1 MSPIG
6 KRLSYY
12 RKKAGY
18 KQKEASEVLQIP
30 AYMLSNYETSR
41 CEPALEMLLKMS
53 TLYKVTLDELVGNT
67 YVDEPINDKRFQE
80 LVRLVYSQVGDKRT
94 EAIELAITILKKVL
108 NN

>member
-18 KQKEASEVLQIP
+18 KQKEASEVLH
-30 AYMLSNYETSR
+30 YETSR

-108 NN
+108 NS